1 LRFEYVFQ
9 TPDKRG
15 VAMNITKIS
24 KDFWQQGYVEL
35 VDFFDQGLMDKMQN
49 IIVQH
54 YGSAPEFSHSPEFI
68 DKSATEV
75 IPWFPQQE
83 GVKSF
88 DEIEQDQS
96 LIEIS
101 RQILGENWRTLY
113 CMAMFSRAGSK
124 GQAWHQDCPPEN
136 ANQFNLNR
144 LVYTMDVGGEVGG
157 EVLIMPGSHKVGELS
172 AGKPD
177 EDFKEQIVLTPKKGT
192 LVLIHGHS
200 WHRVLPIK
208 NHHRVST
215 NFRAMP
221 ADTPDDIT
229 DICVYRNMR
238 YQFSSGRVLEDRA

>member
-1 LRFEYVFQ
+1 VDIVQIRE
-9 TPDKRG
+9 
-15 VAMNITKIS
+15 
-24 KDFWQQGYVEL
+24 DFWQHGYVEL
-35 VDFFDQGLMDKMQN
+35 LDFFDLNLMDKMQE

-54 YGSAPEFSHSPEFI
+54 YGTAPEFSHSADFI
-68 DKSATEV
+68 KKSATEV

-83 GVKSF
+83 GVKLF
-88 DEIEQDQS
+88 DKIEQDQR
-96 LIEIS
+96 LLEVS
-101 RQILGENWRTLY
+101 RLILGENWKTLY

-136 ANQFNLNR
+136 AAKFNLNR
-144 LVYTMDVGGEVGG
+144 LVYTMDVGGDVGG

-172 AGKPD
+172 VGRPD
-177 EDFKEQIVLTPKKGT
+177 EDFKEQVVLTPKKGT

-208 NHHRVST
+208 AHYRVST

-221 ADTPDDIT
+221 ADTADDIT

-238 YQFSSGRVLEDRA
+238 YQFSRGRVLEERV